1 MHPRISRV
9 MWCGGG
15 CSQDDAVMRSGG
27 CRELCSAHWPT
38 ALGETK
44 NCTSANNRSLHF
56 VDTLIFPP
64 LSLSLVGDW
73 ASCPQCIRCKLWP
86 EARPSLSQNKRS
98 QLQGENQTIFPINGN
113 FLAKNSACR
122 SCWCLVVTHYSGW
135 FLSALRYAGLLL
147 SGCRARVDLSFSSRS
162 RRKCA
167 NWCWLVPAT
176 RAPQFNIGT
185 LRKPLLLIMI
195 VFVESWLRNSHM
207 QTCLNP

>member
-15 CSQDDAVMRSGG
+15 CSQDDAVMRAGG

-44 NCTSANNRSLHF
+44 NCTSANKRSLHF

-135 FLSALRYAGLLL
+135 FLSALRYAP
-147 SGCRARVDLSFSSRS
+147 SSS
-162 RRKCA
+162 PGA
-167 NWCWLVPAT
+167 GPEVTFHSVLVPAENVLT
-176 RAPQFNIGT
+176 GADWCR
-185 LRKPLLLIMI
+185 PLELLNSTSILS
-195 VFVESWLRNSHM
+195 ESHYYQLWLS
-207 QTCLNP
+207 L